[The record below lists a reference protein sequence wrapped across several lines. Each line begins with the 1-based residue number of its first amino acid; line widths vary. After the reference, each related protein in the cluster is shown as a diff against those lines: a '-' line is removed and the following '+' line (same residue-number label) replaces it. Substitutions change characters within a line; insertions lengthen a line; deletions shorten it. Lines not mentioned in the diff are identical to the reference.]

1 MRAEQSSS
9 RSGWALGEQATYCKM
24 ANFELQTRVPMMV
37 RAPWLKSTGSTT
49 ALAELVDMCAEPSP
63 CSHRSH
69 SDTCRWLSDLWVRR
83 ARYPTAVEL
92 SGLGLDKSTEAL
104 EGNSLLPVLRN
115 PSLHLD
121 TPAGWKQAVF
131 MQYPRCMNSTIALE
145 PPFLAQRDAC
155 IGHNANLVTH
165 MVRTLCLATFSY
177 KHAISNL
184 VLSS

>member
-1 MRAEQSSS
+1 MR
-9 RSGWALGEQATYCKM
+9 R
-24 ANFELQTRVPMMV
+24 
-37 RAPWLKSTGSTT
+37 
-49 ALAELVDMCAEPSP
+49 ALALTAAIPTLAGACLIFGSVA
-63 CSHRSH
+63 
-69 SDTCRWLSDLWVRR
+69 

-165 MVRTLCLATFSY
+165 MVRTFCLAT
-177 KHAISNL
+177 L
-184 VLSS
+184 GL

>member
-1 MRAEQSSS
+1 MP
-9 RSGWALGEQATYCKM
+9 
-24 ANFELQTRVPMMV
+24 V
-37 RAPWLKSTGSTT
+37 
-49 ALAELVDMCAEPSP
+49 
-63 CSHRSH
+63 
-69 SDTCRWLSDLWVRR
+69 SDLWARR

-165 MVRTLCLATFSY
+165 MVRTFCLAT
-177 KHAISNL
+177 L
-184 VLSS
+184 GL